1 MTKRTLILTDD
12 DDPPWS
18 GIRPPWPRI
27 ANPYKYLRAE
37 LARVVCH
44 DREFADSD
52 AVVCRCPVL
61 DGSEPHAKTTKKS
74 EPKWMGPKSHHLDR
88 HALTIAAAAPGEDD
102 DTLLTQREMAAWFRC
117 SEQWL
122 IAARH
127 NGYGPP
133 YERLAPRVI
142 RYRRSKVTP
151 GSTTARTNAPP
162 STSSGRECA

>member
-44 DREFADSD
+44 DREFANSD

-61 DGSEPHAKTTKKS
+61 DGSEPHAVTLRGLCARDTSASAFSPKAQVGRNHRRDPRSARGAGMKKNQA
-74 EPKWMGPKSHHLDR
+74 R
-88 HALTIAAAAPGEDD
+88 Q
-102 DTLLTQREMAAWFRC
+102 TLLAA
-117 SEQWL
+117 
-122 IAARH
+122 
-127 NGYGPP
+127 GPD
-133 YERLAPRVI
+133 
-142 RYRRSKVTP
+142 
-151 GSTTARTNAPP
+151 G
-162 STSSGRECA
+162 G